1 MHRSWH
7 TPSRREFLRVSGACG
22 AHLLMLGAASPVAA
36 RALFAR
42 TRGVVV
48 AQEPWGRLEQVAD
61 GVWALISTPL
71 QDRTTLCNGG
81 IIRGSAGVLVVEGF
95 AQPGGAAWLAER
107 ARALTGRWPE
117 HVVLSHYHGDHTGGI
132 TGFLAGE
139 RVPLVR
145 LTELTRRL
153 VRETDARRQEPPS
166 AQRTRIIDGALALDA
181 TTPTSIDLGGRTVRV
196 VPHDGHTR
204 SDVTVQLDDPAV
216 VFAGDLV
223 WNAMFPNYV
232 DAIPSRLARSVD
244 ALVRSGATVVPGHGP
259 LADGD
264 DLRLYVDV
272 LDAVESAARAAH
284 ASGATA
290 AEAAASFRLPAA
302 AADWTLFSPRY
313 FETAIGAW
321 LREFAAEERRAVLLD
336 PTHAEWSK
344 PAPPVSRIRFD
355 TGKGPFVVEVVRDWA
370 PLGADR
376 FYNLARLGFY
386 DDARF
391 HRVSEGY
398 IVQFGLPGD
407 PAVTAAWR
415 GRTLPDD
422 PPRSHN
428 QRGTIAFAQ
437 MGPAT
442 RVTQVY
448 INLGDNSR
456 NDVEPF
462 SVFSTVVEGMDV
474 VDRLYAGYGENSGSG
489 MRQGRQGPIETG
501 GNAYL
506 DREFPLL
513 DRIIRAC
520 VIAPVELC

>member
-1 MHRSWH
+1 MVSPW
-7 TPSRREFLRVSGACG
+7 PSQSRRDFLRVGGACG
-22 AHLLMLGAASPVAA
+22 AHLLLLGAASPAAA

-42 TRGVVV
+42 TRGRIV
-48 AQEPWGRLEQVAD
+48 AQEPWGRLEEVAE

-81 IIRGSAGVLVVEGF
+81 IIRGSSGVLVVESF
-95 AQPGGAAWLAER
+95 AQPAGATWLAQQ
-107 ARALTGRWPE
+107 ARALTGRWPD
-117 HVVLSHYHGDHTGGI
+117 HVVLTHYHGDHTAGM
-132 TGFLAGE
+132 TGLIGAE
-139 RVPLVR
+139 RTPAIHM
-145 LTELTRRL
+145 TEVTRRL
-153 VRETDARRQEPPS
+153 VRETDARRQEPPPPER
-166 AQRTRIIDGALALDA
+166 ARLIDGATVLDPTTAA
-181 TTPTSIDLGGRTVRV
+181 TLDLGGRVVQV

-244 ALVRSGATVVPGHGP
+244 ALTRAGAVTVPGHGP

-264 DLRLYVDV
+264 DLQLYVDV

-284 ASGATA
+284 ARGATA

-302 AADWTLFSPRY
+302 AAEWTLFSPRY

-321 LREFAAEERRAVLLD
+321 LRELAGDERRRILLD
-336 PTHAEWSK
+336 PSHPEWSK

-355 TGKGPFVVEVVRDWA
+355 TGKGPFVIEVVRDWA

-376 FYNLARLGFY
+376 FYNLARLGFH

-415 GRTLPDD
+415 GRTMPDD
-422 PPRSHN
+422 PPRSQN

-437 MGPAT
+437 MGAAT
-442 RVTQVY
+442 RHTQVY

-462 SVFSTVVEGMDV
+462 SVFGTVVEGIDV

-489 MRQGRQGPIETG
+489 MRQGRQGPIESG

-513 DRIIRAC
+513 DRIVRAC
-520 VIAPVELC
+520 VIAPVALC